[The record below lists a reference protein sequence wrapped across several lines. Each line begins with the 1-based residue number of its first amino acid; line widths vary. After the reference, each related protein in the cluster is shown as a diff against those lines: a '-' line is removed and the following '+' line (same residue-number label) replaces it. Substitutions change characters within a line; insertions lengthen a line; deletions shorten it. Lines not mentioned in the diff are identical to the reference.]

1 MGVYK
6 CILHPYKQVVS
17 NNALP
22 EFINLKQKLKM
33 DWLLPLIAG
42 LLVLGGTGIGLYITY
57 SFRSQSKQKQVEIE
71 QLNKRINEVV
81 QVNQSLSHDILEIS
95 KNLTTITK
103 DIKEL
108 SEKSIILTDKNITL
122 TEKTIELS
130 RKIENI
136 QTGGDGHC
144 VVSAAYITDK
154 SALLVALVKGEYPLY
169 GVQVRVVDL
178 ELFRQTTDYSIESSK
193 KYQQTYLMG
202 DLPPN
207 TATTIARIN
216 SDFSSGKKDFN
227 IFFSARNGFHIQH
240 LRLRKIN
247 GKWLSYSK
255 VFESGSSKILF
266 EEMDEGFPKKEIEE

>member
-1 MGVYK
+1 MK
-6 CILHPYKQVVS
+6 K
-17 NNALP
+17 
-22 EFINLKQKLKM
+22 KLRM

-42 LLVLGGTGIGLYITY
+42 ILVLGGTGIGLYITY
-57 SFRSQSKQKQVEIE
+57 GFRSQSKQKQVEIE

-81 QVNQSLSHDILEIS
+81 QTNQSLSHDILEIS
-95 KNLTTITK
+95 KNLTIVTK

-130 RKIENI
+130 QKIENI

-144 VVSAAYITDK
+144 VASAAYITDN
-154 SALLVALVKGEYPLY
+154 SALLIALVKGEYPLY

-178 ELFRQTTDYSIESSK
+178 ELFQKATDYSIESSK
-193 KYQQTYLMG
+193 KYEQTFLMG

-227 IFFSARNGFHIQH
+227 IFYSARNGFHIQL

-266 EEMDEGFPKKEIEE
+266 EEMDEGFPEKEIEE